1 MKSWKPSSSS
11 SSWIWRLN
19 GGWDIFSRFAARP
32 KCSSSAT
39 VRLPPLRDFPGY
51 GGKDQKKRFMALITH
66 RTKPD
71 ENYRASFS
79 AVTQRVSELKRG
91 GVVLD
96 SYLGS
101 LQADPWR
108 GFLIFRES
116 GAELVFQH
124 LKTLPLASYFNFDIT
139 ELTQL

>member
-1 MKSWKPSSSS
+1 
-11 SSWIWRLN
+11 
-19 GGWDIFSRFAARP
+19 
-32 KCSSSAT
+32 
-39 VRLPPLRDFPGY
+39 
-51 GGKDQKKRFMALITH
+51 MALITH

-79 AVTQRVSELKRG
+79 AVSQRVSELKRG